1 MHVIANQRARW
12 CGPFQGFPPVTIR
25 SLRPPL
31 APPLGELA
39 AKPTE
44 RVKFALSAP
53 FRGHLSHR
61 ERQVTL
67 IRHGYAVPP
76 LHYGAIATGN
86 HFNFDSLRGAPPLVS
101 KGSLCAS
108 PVVLGISGGL
118 PHQSADWLAMTYV
131 ILFRS
136 KTRTIP
142 SGTQR
147 YHDDRPAMHALA
159 VGPGGRY
166 GILTKPFNIV

>member
-1 MHVIANQRARW
+1 MSNPPWDRFASGGSLVSGVLLKTHVIANQRARW

-61 ERQVTL
+61 ERQVAL
-67 IRHGYAVPP
+67 IRP
-76 LHYGAIATGN
+76 L
-86 HFNFDSLRGAPPLVS
+86 RRAP
-101 KGSLCAS
+101 S
-108 PVVLGISGGL
+108 PWGKAGGDGL
-118 PHQSADWLAMTYV
+118 PHQSADWFAMTIPISV
-131 ILFRS
+131 HTKR
-136 KTRTIP
+136 KTDCDRRESLEGATPVCGLVRTDICY
-142 SGTQR
+142 S
-147 YHDDRPAMHALA
+147 
-159 VGPGGRY
+159 V
-166 GILTKPFNIV
+166 PF